1 MKKQMEETRDTI
13 TVSQDNSGEKGP
25 QEVPCSTFS
34 SKREQFQGQTRLLK
48 SLSVWVLKNLQE
60 QRQHNFSGQPA
71 PLSDCCPYIQ
81 FLLTSS
87 LCPLSLIL
95 PPHTTV
101 KCLVPVSPF
110 FQHAKILLKSSLT
123 LQYID

>member
-1 MKKQMEETRDTI
+1 MEIQSMKKQMEETRDTI

-110 FQHAKILLKSSLT
+110 FSMPRSF
-123 LQYID
+123 